1 VNDDRML
8 FDRVLEQALGGETL
22 EELMTEHADAVG
34 RGNWE
39 RVRFLDDMVRTASIR
54 GTNAVTAERTRRE
67 RN

>member
-1 VNDDRML
+1 MNDDRML

-22 EELMTEHADAVG
+22 DELMDEHADAVG

-39 RVRFLDDMVRTASIR
+39 RVRLIDDMVRMASIR
-54 GTNAVTAERTRRE
+54 ATNAVTAERTRRE